1 MRPAVVAVVGERVEP
16 GAVRGWKQGG
26 VAVPEKY
33 LHGVHRAGGV
43 EAILMPERIDPA
55 DADRRLGAFD
65 ALLLIGGS
73 DVHPGAYGQDPHPA
87 CYGMDEEADAFELEM
102 ARAAIRSEKPLLA
115 ICRGMQ
121 VLNIALGGTLDQHIS
136 DRDGLRDHGRM
147 GSGPILHP
155 VALEPGSMLAKAM
168 DSERPECQSSHH
180 QAVDELGDG
189 LRIVGRTDDGVIEA
203 VEHEDVWALGVQ
215 WHPERTAADDP
226 AQQRLFDALVE
237 RASSRP

>member
-1 MRPAVVAVVGERVEP
+1 MTRAVIAVVGERVEP

-33 LHGVHRAGGV
+33 LHGVHRAGGT
-43 EAILMPERIDPA
+43 EAVLMPERIDPP
-55 DADRRLGAFD
+55 DADERLRPFD

-73 DVHPGAYGQDPHPA
+73 DVHPAAYGQDAHPA

-102 ARAAIRSEKPLLA
+102 ARAAIRLQKPLLA

-136 DRDGLRDHGRM
+136 EREGLRDHGRLR
-147 GSGPILHP
+147 SGPVTHP
-155 VALEPGSMLAKAM
+155 VVLEPGSLLAKAM
-168 DSERPECQSSHH
+168 DADRPECQSSHH
-180 QAVDELGDG
+180 QAVDRLGDG
-189 LRIVGRTDDGVIEA
+189 LRVVGRTDDGVIEA
-203 VEHEDVWALGVQ
+203 VEHEAAWALGVQ
-215 WHPERTAADDP
+215 WHPERTAAEDP

-237 RASSRP
+237 QARSPG